1 MSIIVLFV
9 SLIVFVAFLTYV
21 VTSKHKESE
30 IAALVKDND
39 ALIKLNADINLVNTE
54 LNIDKTQL
62 QDDLSN
68 ARNEIWDYET
78 SEKTPVQKTRIDDMK
93 SYIFHLL
100 HKQNAVLGLNEN
112 DKEWIRKL
120 GGQLPRGE

>member
-1 MSIIVLFV
+1 MGIIVLFLIAIV
-9 SLIVFVAFLTYV
+9 GMVLLTYLIV
-21 VTSKHKESE
+21 SKQKESEITSLKDE
-30 IAALVKDND
+30 IAALVRDSD
-39 ALIKLNADINLVNTE
+39 VVIKENKE
-54 LNIDKTQL
+54 LKEDKEKL
-62 QDDLSN
+62 QDDLSS
-68 ARNEIWDYET
+68 ARDEIWDYET